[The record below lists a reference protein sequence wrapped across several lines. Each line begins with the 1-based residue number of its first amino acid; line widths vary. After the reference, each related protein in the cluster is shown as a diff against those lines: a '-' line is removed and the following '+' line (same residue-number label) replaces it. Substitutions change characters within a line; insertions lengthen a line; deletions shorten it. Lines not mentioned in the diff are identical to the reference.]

1 MAKTRNNSISP
12 TADEMVTNMV
22 ASLNFNVKLDHIV
35 YVDLGIRP
43 MDDDYP
49 KFKTELIKQLGNDE
63 FKKHMDRRYYKSGK
77 KKPSKPTS

>member
-12 TADEMVTNMV
+12 TADEMVANMV

-43 MDDDYP
+43 MDDDYT

-63 FKKHMDRRYYKSGK
+63 FEKHIDRRYDKSVT
-77 KKPSKPTS
+77 KKPSKLSS